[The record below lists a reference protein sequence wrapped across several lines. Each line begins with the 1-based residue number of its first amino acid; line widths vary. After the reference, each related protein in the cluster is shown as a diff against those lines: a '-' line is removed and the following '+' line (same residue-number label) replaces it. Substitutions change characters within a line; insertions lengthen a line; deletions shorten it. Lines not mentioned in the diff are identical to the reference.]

1 MCGQENADY
10 SFLVDASGSILPE
23 EFVKLKQFIKGVV
36 DYLSIGPALTH
47 VGLIEYSRSAEV
59 RINFTTSYDKEE
71 IKKLVDEV
79 PRTAGITRI
88 DLALEVAS
96 NQLFTPKGGM
106 RPNSRKVKYVRSQL
120 LPTLHEYVS
129 TVLIFCLEPI
139 TILSKF
145 QSTFLFQLFNCLFD
159 CLRVCSIPLF
169 WLRRMW
175 SSELPQ

>member
-79 PRTAGITRI
+79 PHTAGITRI

-96 NQLFTPKGGM
+96 NQLFTPTGGM

-169 WLRRMW
+169 
-175 SSELPQ
+175 